1 MILKHLLAVSLQN
14 LGDEIV
20 SFKKN
25 TILKVQRQSAIP
37 PLVLVFAYA
46 VSDARRMLMQLYVHR
61 AVSGCLWQFPFIFLH
76 IARVLYASFMYFI
89 STKNT
94 VLKTKTVFFMFS
106 KKKC

>member
-14 LGDEIV
+14 LGDEII

-61 AVSGCLWQFPFIFLH
+61 AVSGCLWQFPFIFF
-76 IARVLYASFMYFI
+76 AYSTGFI
-89 STKNT
+89 CKFY
-94 VLKTKTVFFMFS
+94 VFHFN
-106 KKKC
+106 KKYRPQNEDGIFYVF

>member
-1 MILKHLLAVSLQN
+1 MILKHLLAISLQN

-46 VSDARRMLMQLYVHR
+46 VSDARRMLMQL
-61 AVSGCLWQFPFIFLH
+61 
-76 IARVLYASFMYFI
+76 
-89 STKNT
+89 
-94 VLKTKTVFFMFS
+94 
-106 KKKC
+106 